1 MNDAPAAFEDGC
13 AGHYMPSGCHG
24 RCRWLPP
31 SSSERARRVGLRPPP
46 SRRPYWTCGA
56 GAARRENVRVR
67 RPLSL
72 ARRSGRRRKGAGGA
86 TGRRP
91 QPNEPLAGALRAAGL
106 RSRGSDAAST
116 LRSTT
121 CAALSPP
128 AGTRPARAAS
138 GGAVAADKR
147 RRTRKRRARA
157 RAPPPRRRSA
167 CGAPRGCGL
176 PAARDHR
183 LETVGRSAREPLR
196 RASPGSGPA
205 PDGMTRRARRLPRNC
220 SRLHGG
226 PGCASGVGVPAAP
239 RQPVVR
245 QCSPGAPPRKRRR
258 RRAGH
263 G

>member
-46 SRRPYWTCGA
+46 SRRPSWTCGA

-116 LRSTT
+116 LRSTPVPRSALLRGRDRLAQLPEEPWQPT
-121 CAALSPP
+121 SDGEHGNVERARELHRLGVAPRAEHLEDAAFQRREIAVSKPWGGVRGSPFAVRRPVLVRLRTGWRDGRGGSLAIVRASTAVRVAPP
-128 AGTRPARAAS
+128 ASVSRRP
-138 GGAVAADKR
+138 
-147 RRTRKRRARA
+147 
-157 RAPPPRRRSA
+157 
-167 CGAPRGCGL
+167 
-176 PAARDHR
+176 
-183 LETVGRSAREPLR
+183 
-196 RASPGSGPA
+196 RASPSCVSAHREP
-205 PDGMTRRARRLPRNC
+205 
-220 SRLHGG
+220 
-226 PGCASGVGVPAAP
+226 
-239 RQPVVR
+239 
-245 QCSPGAPPRKRRR
+245 PPRKRRR